1 MSKTYEELKNEE
13 LKKRATLAKRVKAG
27 YILSIVFSGLSLFG
41 LSIDTILGNFKPSDI
56 NTYVTSI
63 AGIVC
68 GAIFLNLS
76 LKTIERGE
84 KKIYL
89 GVMGIIFGFIFAGVC
104 YLCFTPSKFED
115 LYNSSSD
122 NKRND
127 ESNNIKIE
135 SESEI
140 DKSKEEKL
148 ENIESNLSN
157 TKNEELE
164 VLKELY
170 EKGVIT
176 EDEYNDKKERFL
188 SK

>member
-41 LSIDTILGNFKPSDI
+41 LSIDSILGNFKTSDI

-76 LKTIERGE
+76 IKTIERGE

-89 GVMGIIFGFIFAGVC
+89 GVMGIIFGFIFAGIC

-127 ESNNIKIE
+127 VSNNIKI
-135 SESEI
+135 ESEI

-148 ENIESNLSN
+148 ENIESNLN
-157 TKNEELE
+157 KKKNEELE

-176 EDEYNDKKERFL
+176 EDEYNDKKERLL

>member
-13 LKKRATLAKRVKAG
+13 LKKRATLTKRVKAG

-41 LSIDTILGNFKPSDI
+41 LSIDTILGNFKTSDI

-122 NKRND
+122 NKRTD
-127 ESNNIKIE
+127 E

-176 EDEYNDKKERFL
+176 EDEYNDKKERLL

>member
-1 MSKTYEELKNEE
+1 M
-13 LKKRATLAKRVKAG
+13 
-27 YILSIVFSGLSLFG
+27 
-41 LSIDTILGNFKPSDI
+41 
-56 NTYVTSI
+56 
-63 AGIVC
+63 
-68 GAIFLNLS
+68 
-76 LKTIERGE
+76 
-84 KKIYL
+84 
-89 GVMGIIFGFIFAGVC
+89 
-104 YLCFTPSKFED
+104 
-115 LYNSSSD
+115 YNSSSD

-140 DKSKEEKL
+140 DKSKEEKI

-176 EDEYNDKKERFL
+176 EDEYNDKKERLL